1 MSNAGAEPGESHAYF
16 RAIEET
22 FIRLRG
28 SPLLLSPADWQ
39 IARGWHERGIPLDFV
54 CRALETFFEARRERG
69 VESRMRSLRY
79 CAPAVE
85 EAWREVSELTAAGRR
100 VEAAPLD
107 VAGRLE
113 ALARALPP
121 ALPEPAG
128 LAERIRALEGDVESV
143 ERALA
148 ELDSG
153 VLRAAETALSE
164 ADRASIAAAAE
175 RGLAALAE
183 RLTDEEIEIQR
194 QRLRRQALRRRL
206 GLPVLSLFSPE
217 ARAG

>member
-1 MSNAGAEPGESHAYF
+1 MCAAGADAPGSHAYF

-54 CRALETFFEARRERG
+54 CRALEGFFAERRDRG
-69 VESRMRSLRY
+69 VESRVRSLRY

-85 EAWREVSELTAAGRR
+85 EAWREVQELTAAGRR
-100 VEAAPLD
+100 AEAEPVD
-107 VAGRLE
+107 VGARLE

-121 ALPEPAG
+121 GLPGGGGPAD
-128 LAERIRALEGDVESV
+128 RIRRLEGGVEAV

-148 ELDSG
+148 ALDGEL
-153 VLRAAETALSE
+153 LREAEAVLSE
-164 ADRASIAAAAE
+164 ADRKAIAAAAE
-175 RGLAALAE
+175 RGLAALAG
-183 RLTDEEIEIQR
+183 RLTDEEIGLQR
-194 QRLRRQALRRRL
+194 ERLRRRALRRRL

-217 ARAG
+217 ARGG

>member
-16 RAIEET
+16 RAIEEA

-69 VESRMRSLRY
+69 VESRVRSLRY

-113 ALARALPP
+113 ALARALP
-121 ALPEPAG
+121 EPAG

-153 VLRAAETALSE
+153 VLSAAETALSE